1 MYLFKGGFHSNLG
14 GADKNLKYCEY
25 FQKWVFLSRTARLI
39 QVPNHNKHMDS
50 WKAQSHGPLFI
61 SGNVHQKQVRNM
73 KYVFVFVLFFF
84 IVHFVLFHWWGS
96 SVFVDSVLHFSVFFF
111 FFFLHFI
118 CKHFVKMYILGK
130 LFLYAIGMLYNALM
144 FKLSVLYFF
153 NCLVV
158 IAQQNN
164 VLEVINS
171 D

>member
-1 MYLFKGGFHSNLG
+1 MYLLK
-14 GADKNLKYCEY
+14 DKIWIKYCEY
-25 FQKWVFLSRTARLI
+25 FQKWVFYHALLI
-39 QVPNHNKHMDS
+39 VQVPNHNNTWKVEKHKITAYCSYQEMCIKS
-50 WKAQSHGPLFI
+50 KLGIWS
-61 SGNVHQKQVRNM
+61 M
-73 KYVFVFVLFFF
+73 FFF
-84 IVHFVLFHWWGS
+84 HCTFLS
-96 SVFVDSVLHFSVFFF
+96 SVSLVGIVKSSLTLFCT
-111 FFFLHFI
+111 FLSFLRFI

>member
-1 MYLFKGGFHSNLG
+1 MFLFL
-14 GADKNLKYCEY
+14 
-25 FQKWVFLSRTARLI
+25 FLFSLYI
-39 QVPNHNKHMDS
+39 
-50 WKAQSHGPLFI
+50 L
-61 SGNVHQKQVRNM
+61 
-73 KYVFVFVLFFF
+73 
-84 IVHFVLFHWWGS
+84 S
-96 SVFVDSVLHFSVFFF
+96 SVSLVGIVCLVDSVLHFSVF

-171 D
+171 N

>member
-1 MYLFKGGFHSNLG
+1 MVFSQIKGS
-14 GADKNLKYCEY
+14 ADKNLKYCEY
-25 FQKWVFLSRTARLI
+25 FQKWVFLSRTAQLI

-61 SGNVHQKQVRNM
+61 SGNVHRKQVRNM
-73 KYVFVFVLFFF
+73 KYVFFFFSLYILSSVSLVGIVCLRWLCFALFCLFFF
-84 IVHFVLFHWWGS
+84 LR
-96 SVFVDSVLHFSVFFF
+96 
-111 FFFLHFI
+111 FI

-171 D
+171 V

>member
-1 MYLFKGGFHSNLG
+1 MVFIQIKGS
-14 GADKNLKYCEY
+14 ADKNLKYCEY

-50 WKAQSHGPLFI
+50 WKAQSHSPLFI
-61 SGNVHQKQVRNM
+61 SGNVHRKQVRNM
-73 KYVFVFVLFFF
+73 KYVFVFVFVF
-84 IVHFVLFHWWGS
+84 IVHFVLCFTGGDRLSRWLC
-96 SVFVDSVLHFSVFFF
+96 FALFCLF

-171 D
+171 N

>member
-1 MYLFKGGFHSNLG
+1 
-14 GADKNLKYCEY
+14 
-25 FQKWVFLSRTARLI
+25 
-39 QVPNHNKHMDS
+39 
-50 WKAQSHGPLFI
+50 
-61 SGNVHQKQVRNM
+61 M
-73 KYVFVFVLFFF
+73 KYILFF
-84 IVHFVLFHWWGS
+84 IVHFCPLFHWWGL
-96 SVFVDSVLHFSVFFF
+96 SVFIDSVLHFS
-111 FFFLHFI
+111 FFLFLRLI